1 MDEYRKY
8 EPIFGSWK
16 LERLIGKGSFG
27 KVFEISR
34 EEYGTTYRAA
44 LKIISVPQDDDDV
57 KSRMAGGTDI
67 ENISEYYESILK
79 EIVNENEIMSKLK
92 GNSNIV
98 SYEDHQIIPHEDG
111 IGYDVLIRMELLTP
125 LLDRMMQSRLDEKEV
140 VKLGIDICKAL
151 ELCHKKNIIHRDI
164 KPQNIF
170 VSENGDFKLGDFG
183 IARTMEKTTGG
194 MSKKGTYKYMAPEVF
209 RGENYDST
217 VDIYSLGIVL
227 FSLLNGNRG
236 PFLPAPPAKVTHV
249 DEENARMR
257 RFRGEEI
264 PAPRDAGIMLTYIIK
279 KACAANPADRYK
291 TAEQMR
297 RDLESYLANYSTQTE
312 GDHAESTLPLYNSE
326 EASLSEDTPAEDYT
340 APMSGGTAPQ
350 YGAVP
355 PMSGAAASG
364 YVPPAQDYSA
374 PPMSGGNASVANSSY
389 EQPRNINEA
398 PRDIPQGKKRG
409 SKTPFIVALAV
420 ILLAVGVF
428 LVVKFALPGAD
439 AGGGAG
445 GSGDCGGPPVE
456 AVDPI
461 RESTETEGVK
471 VLSSDWDWD
480 SSYEDDGNLY
490 VYDILWVE
498 NSSDTPIVGMDFTVC
513 DEDGNQM
520 VSNNELESGYSF
532 AAYGYIPPGQ
542 EGIMTAFAVTPKK
555 VKHDDSTYK
564 ITSIFI
570 NESMGDYVVPTGKL
584 VGYNK
589 DNDSYDAEISNEND
603 MDVLPDAN
611 VVAAEFKDGKIF
623 DADATGTLNDLIT
636 AKEMNSFHKACFIDP
651 NFYAKPKY
659 ENKTVYVI
667 EIDKYGLD
675 EM

>member
-217 VDIYSLGIVL
+217 VDIYSLGI
-227 FSLLNGNRG
+227 FIYSLLN
-236 PFLPAPPAKVTHV
+236 A
-249 DEENARMR
+249 
-257 RFRGEEI
+257 FR
-264 PAPRDAGIMLTYIIK
+264 
-279 KACAANPADRYK
+279 
-291 TAEQMR
+291 
-297 RDLESYLANYSTQTE
+297 
-312 GDHAESTLPLYNSE
+312 SE
-326 EASLSEDTPAEDYT
+326 
-340 APMSGGTAPQ
+340 
-350 YGAVP
+350 
-355 PMSGAAASG
+355 
-364 YVPPAQDYSA
+364 
-374 PPMSGGNASVANSSY
+374 
-389 EQPRNINEA
+389 
-398 PRDIPQGKKRG
+398 
-409 SKTPFIVALAV
+409 
-420 ILLAVGVF
+420 
-428 LVVKFALPGAD
+428 
-439 AGGGAG
+439 
-445 GSGDCGGPPVE
+445 
-456 AVDPI
+456 
-461 RESTETEGVK
+461 
-471 VLSSDWDWD
+471 
-480 SSYEDDGNLY
+480 
-490 VYDILWVE
+490 
-498 NSSDTPIVGMDFTVC
+498 
-513 DEDGNQM
+513 
-520 VSNNELESGYSF
+520 
-532 AAYGYIPPGQ
+532 
-542 EGIMTAFAVTPKK
+542 
-555 VKHDDSTYK
+555 
-564 ITSIFI
+564 
-570 NESMGDYVVPTGKL
+570 
-584 VGYNK
+584 
-589 DNDSYDAEISNEND
+589 
-603 MDVLPDAN
+603 
-611 VVAAEFKDGKIF
+611 
-623 DADATGTLNDLIT
+623 
-636 AKEMNSFHKACFIDP
+636 
-651 NFYAKPKY
+651 
-659 ENKTVYVI
+659 
-667 EIDKYGLD
+667 
-675 EM
+675 